1 MDDFNKASLEKQ
13 AQPISTPFP
22 TPRTYEGVEYY
33 GADDVA
39 KIIGV
44 TRRNVLYW
52 HQQGLFLAD
61 KRAHDGRYLYT
72 VERVEQLKS
81 VYHPKWMRGG
91 YEPSPAD
98 DDATNA
104 QIRDD
109 IKKAQANIFNLP
121 EKDRRGLEDD
131 TLRHFGFGYLSK
143 WRHPKRP
150 NDQLTAR
157 IIAPLGGR
165 NAPAYN
171 AILTNS
177 DRQRVKPVRDNTDK
191 PPKWTDKCLTANNK
205 RVFNPADLTCPI
217 VAATEGEID
226 CASLWQAV
234 QRGKKL
240 DAGNEANFAGFV
252 ALGGTGGAS
261 TDLINRLKALPTKP
275 KVIVLFDAD
284 QRVRQPGQ
292 KESTVEKILRELRD
306 IGVVAVAEFLDDFMS
321 DDDKKSIGGKV
332 DANAILQ
339 HFGEDKL
346 YRIFAR
352 LVAKAKADFPKAEYE
367 MQQFKAAREAA
378 KKHDDRPRDLSPEI
392 TDLIA
397 RIKDDVPI
405 SRLVEK
411 GYLQH
416 SARGNAHPKGYCCP
430 WCNSGNGTHKTGAL
444 AIFDD
449 YVVCHKCNAGGDV
462 LTVYA
467 EVNNMSLRGAEFF
480 NTLRGMCDEFGVA
493 YDPKI
498 FDPPENKSSA
508 QYCKTGNV
516 DADEWQKVKGVFDEM
531 LYLEIRAAE
540 KFLQELTPETL
551 TATVASSSSTARKIA
566 LCTFYD
572 FALTAAQKFWLRLE
586 DAIANAVAQVKE
598 AKTTGEILSDD
609 VRLLAQ
615 LKVNAVRKTV
625 DREVKAVQRAHEKFQ
640 VEAKAKQQAK
650 AAKARL
656 DNYMQNAPTTRKV
669 IDDCPVDLI
678 IPPDVYFGQEV
689 GLQVIL
695 PNGTVS
701 QRPAALA
708 PVTVTKKFRNESTGG
723 VMFEI
728 AIKTCDAWRRH
739 EVDGKS
745 LQSAR
750 SVDVLGNFG
759 LPIEDAGALAKFF
772 ARIIAANDKTLTVT
786 KVFTQTG
793 WTDDDSTDFVYP
805 SQDADYCVRR
815 AGFDFAKEL
824 ACRGDVDTWTK
835 TFVDAMKAG
844 GSKARVY
851 VGTAL
856 AAPLIRK
863 FNIPNLQT
871 HLHGT
876 SGSGKTALEKLTAS
890 ILGNPRLLIRT
901 FEATPKNRQAVAA
914 AFNDLPM
921 FLDEL
926 GTINGK
932 KGEDALSQSI
942 YAYSLGNQ
950 NQAQQRNGDTRP
962 LVKFYGSRL
971 STGERA
977 ILKNHDARGNF
988 KRLLEIQCDKMFD
1001 DRVAAELHLV
1011 AEKNFGHFGRKWIEY
1026 VTKHVDEICAQF
1038 DDYAVIFT
1046 GGHNQREPTLI
1057 KAVVAA
1063 AVAFQHFMICAGA
1076 QDEFDEATCEND
1088 AGTIIETLP
1097 TLDDMSD
1104 DVRAI
1109 AALKSFVAAH
1119 PKHFMFECEDDKQTI
1134 SDTTVWATPT
1144 FGKHFSDGRVAFL
1157 PTELQKILED
1167 ELGFASKDALVDAW
1181 HRKGLLVTNGN
1192 RRDYRITLG
1201 KTRPATIC
1209 FKQSVLSEGYDPR
1222 TVYAPPIISSAQN
1235 ETD

>member
-1 MDDFNKASLEKQ
+1 MSINLTGYNQASPPGDTSHVDDN
-13 AQPISTPFP
+13 
-22 TPRTYEGVEYY
+22 
-33 GADDVA
+33 
-39 KIIGV
+39 
-44 TRRNVLYW
+44 
-52 HQQGLFLAD
+52 
-61 KRAHDGRYLYT
+61 
-72 VERVEQLKS
+72 
-81 VYHPKWMRGG
+81 
-91 YEPSPAD
+91 
-98 DDATNA
+98 DATNA
-104 QIRDD
+104 PIRDD
-109 IKKAQANIFNLP
+109 IKQNLQDLP
-121 EKDRRGLEDD
+121 VEM
-131 TLRHFGFGYLSK
+131 
-143 WRHPKRP
+143 
-150 NDQLTAR
+150 
-157 IIAPLGGR
+157 R
-165 NAPAYN
+165 NAQRFFPVKADKSPIIKEWQNPDNQRYRHDVAGLKGFDVCGHGRGVDYLFMDFDHVLNDDGEFLYKDAEKWFNFLSDFGETFCERSISGHGLHMFAVPTADKFQKIASGQRGQIVFDKAVGAKIELFYKPRGRYCLVTGDLFRCEPTATIPHGEVADDMFQQLLN
-171 AILTNS
+171 AIAAS
-177 DRQRVKPVRDNTDK
+177 
-191 PPKWTDKCLTANNK
+191 
-205 RVFNPADLTCPI
+205 NPARESSEQSAQTD
-217 VAATEGEID
+217 D
-226 CASLWQAV
+226 SQ
-234 QRGKKL
+234 
-240 DAGNEANFAGFV
+240 AGNE
-252 ALGGTGGAS
+252 LEIMR
-261 TDLINRLKALPTKP
+261 DILR
-275 KVIVLFDAD
+275 IVDPNQLNDYFDWRNLLFCSKLYGVPFEEFDA
-284 QRVRQPGQ
+284 
-292 KESTVEKILRELRD
+292 
-306 IGVVAVAEFLDDFMS
+306 F
-321 DDDKKSIGGKV
+321 
-332 DANAILQ
+332 
-339 HFGEDKL
+339 
-346 YRIFAR
+346 
-352 LVAKAKADFPKAEYE
+352 
-367 MQQFKAAREAA
+367 
-378 KKHDDRPRDLSPEI
+378 
-392 TDLIA
+392 
-397 RIKDDVPI
+397 
-405 SRLVEK
+405 
-411 GYLQH
+411 
-416 SARGNAHPKGYCCP
+416 SARDKRTRANGQPMYDSAVLQEMWNSAETADQVKDGSVKLGTAIKIAEPFGYRP
-430 WCNSGNGTHKTGAL
+430 PRRNPHVTG
-444 AIFDD
+444 D
-449 YVVCHKCNAGGDV
+449 K
-462 LTVYA
+462 
-467 EVNNMSLRGAEFF
+467 
-480 NTLRGMCDEFGVA
+480 
-493 YDPKI
+493 
-498 FDPPENKSSA
+498 
-508 QYCKTGNV
+508 
-516 DADEWQKVKGVFDEM
+516 DADEWQKVNGVFNKQ

-586 DAIANAVAQVKE
+586 DAIANAVAQVKT

-609 VRLLAQ
+609 GRLLAQ
-615 LKVNAVRKTV
+615 LKVNDVRKTV

-640 VEAKAKQQAK
+640 DKAKAKQQAK

-656 DNYMQNAPTTRKV
+656 DKYMQNAPTTRKV

-695 PNGTVS
+695 PNGTAS

-708 PVTVTKKFRNESTGG
+708 PVTVTKKFRNESTGE

-739 EVDGKS
+739 EIDGKS

-1076 QDEFDEATCEND
+1076 QVEFDEATCEND

-1209 FKQSVLSEGYDPR
+1209 FKQSVLSEGYEPR